1 MAADQRADYGR
12 QGRQLGGQ
20 VPASQRPRQTAIL
33 YNRTPDLK
41 WTALVESVHFFYPF
55 DAYNAD
61 CELSLVK
68 RVKKCYTLCDITME
82 SGDNSG
88 AETVACFIA
97 EACADADDAPVVGL
111 PPAFCTGAM

>member
-1 MAADQRADYGR
+1 MDCTRW
-12 QGRQLGGQ
+12 
-20 VPASQRPRQTAIL
+20 IM
-33 YNRTPDLK
+33 YNKLRK
-41 WTALVESVHFFYPF
+41 FFYPF
-55 DAYNAD
+55 DAYNAG